1 MAVSS
6 RYLTKPLAYLQM
18 TAGWITL
25 PTRTQSGTITLS
37 ASGGTYPK
45 ACILQSPLNPYEY
58 FVVEMRQ
65 KGDPSDEGTLD
76 TRIGGTGVIV
86 YRVDTTVDGMSNYF
100 GRTGIYVFQPQPGQD
115 GYHVNETLCLRQAYL
130 SDTQG
135 RTSIGRA
142 EWDCG
147 LSDGALTFSDGSNS
161 GLVIHNVTTLSDGVM
176 QLQVDFPDASSLDLW
191 QDTTVPQAQHA
202 ALADIG
208 GVCYAALANG
218 RTVQLYRYENHAWQP
233 VGTALQAAQPVGAV
247 ALTHQDGAPV
257 VAYTDM
263 DMTATVQVLRGTSWQ
278 KAGSLS
284 NVSDLSIQPAA
295 GTVVVGYVTDSTC
308 AYVTAL
314 QNGTLQEPVQWY
326 SGLCGTPRVAGVDG
340 RVYLAVREAT
350 NQSLVIRSWQPGGTV
365 EPVASPSSAAVKSAD
380 LIAYAHTL
388 YALISDGT
396 DHLTLSAYRD
406 GSWQT
411 VGTQTMDS
419 FSPRLAVAQGNLYV
433 LSAPSRVS
441 ATDGL
446 KVFAVEDGTFRQEGS
461 SFVENKSALSFQLAG
476 SGDQLFVSYEKDGV
490 ASIRQ
495 KTVSNRLLSL
505 TLEGPFTKSYRVGDD
520 VSLAGLVVTANYQ
533 NGTTRVLE
541 PGEYTVTSFSTQT
554 VGTHLAQV
562 NFGGVSN
569 SFVYEVFADT
579 PAPERQPVVF
589 RDPSGTYGAQTVPL
603 GDDNR
608 VTAPAWKRTGYTLTW
623 SRALTGLQGGEVIT
637 AVWTPVPP
645 ATPKLTGI
653 KSTGYQSIQLSWQPV
668 TGATGYRVY
677 RKTVG
682 GSWKTVATL
691 SGGSTKTYG
700 DKTAT
705 CGTAYTYTVR
715 AYRTQDG
722 TNVWSGYDKTGL
734 KAMAVPATPK
744 LTGIKST
751 GYQSIQ
757 LSWQPVTGATGYRVY
772 RKTSGGSWK
781 TVATLPGSSTK
792 TYVDKTATCGT
803 AYIYTVRAYRTQN
816 GTNVWSSYDKT
827 GLKATA
833 VPAAPTVRATSSGKS
848 ARLSWQAVPGASG
861 YVVYVRSG
869 SSWKRVSS
877 VKGTSYTQSGFIKG
891 RTYTYT
897 VRAYRTVKGKNVYG
911 AYHAAGTKVTIR

>member
-1 MAVSS
+1 
-6 RYLTKPLAYLQM
+6 
-18 TAGWITL
+18 
-25 PTRTQSGTITLS
+25 
-37 ASGGTYPK
+37 
-45 ACILQSPLNPYEY
+45 
-58 FVVEMRQ
+58 
-65 KGDPSDEGTLD
+65 
-76 TRIGGTGVIV
+76 
-86 YRVDTTVDGMSNYF
+86 
-100 GRTGIYVFQPQPGQD
+100 
-115 GYHVNETLCLRQAYL
+115 
-130 SDTQG
+130 
-135 RTSIGRA
+135 
-142 EWDCG
+142 
-147 LSDGALTFSDGSNS
+147 
-161 GLVIHNVTTLSDGVM
+161 M

-263 DMTATVQVLRGTSWQ
+263 DMTVTVQVLRGTSWQ

-295 GTVVVGYVTDSTC
+295 GTVVVGYVTDSTR

-380 LIAYAHTL
+380 VIAYAHTL

-446 KVFAVEDGTFRQEGS
+446 KVFVVEDGTFRQEGS

-579 PAPERQPVVF
+579 PAPERRPVVF

-682 GSWKTVATL
+682 GTRGAHGAGHL
-691 SGGSTKTYG
+691 FGEE
-700 DKTAT
+700 
-705 CGTAYTYTVR
+705 
-715 AYRTQDG
+715 RTPFLAG
-722 TNVWSGYDKTGL
+722 
-734 KAMAVPATPK
+734 
-744 LTGIKST
+744 
-751 GYQSIQ
+751 
-757 LSWQPVTGATGYRVY
+757 
-772 RKTSGGSWK
+772 
-781 TVATLPGSSTK
+781 
-792 TYVDKTATCGT
+792 
-803 AYIYTVRAYRTQN
+803 
-816 GTNVWSSYDKT
+816 
-827 GLKATA
+827 
-833 VPAAPTVRATSSGKS
+833 S
-848 ARLSWQAVPGASG
+848 ARGQ
-861 YVVYVRSG
+861 
-869 SSWKRVSS
+869 RVCG
-877 VKGTSYTQSGFIKG
+877 VCAQRLFLEKGFLGKG
-891 RTYTYT
+891 HRLYPIGPY
-897 VRAYRTVKGKNVYG
+897 
-911 AYHAAGTKVTIR
+911 